1 MFVEPH
7 CLDQSLKSKSS
18 MFEAWAKTCSTEK
31 VFAFQNET
39 KNEKATTSI
48 KHGSF
53 MKTVTRIF
61 KFTFLSACLL
71 IGVRGLAANEI
82 PEVRDVVIGVGDAF
96 VPGGF
101 DSHSDSYVVVT
112 GIFPNGCYKWKGA
125 EVKHLDALKHEIRS
139 LASVNQGMCTM
150 ALIPFTQ
157 EVRLGELQSGT
168 HQLRFMSGDG
178 TFLQKTM
185 VIE

>member
-1 MFVEPH
+1 
-7 CLDQSLKSKSS
+7 
-18 MFEAWAKTCSTEK
+18 
-31 VFAFQNET
+31 
-39 KNEKATTSI
+39 
-48 KHGSF
+48 
-53 MKTVTRIF
+53 MKTATRIF
-61 KFTFLSACLL
+61 KFTLLGACLL
-71 IGVRGLAANEI
+71 FGTKVFAADNL

-125 EVKHLDALKHEIRS
+125 DVKHIDSLNHEIRS
-139 LASVNQGMCTM
+139 MASVSQGMCTM

-178 TFLQKTM
+178 TYLQKTM